1 LADDT
6 SREKREESS
15 DYEYLTFSSSRRRS
29 TPKGGGG
36 VLQPEIKIP
45 VMRVCIFA
53 ASSSR
58 VDNEYAITA
67 SRLGALLALE
77 GIDVV
82 YGGGGIGLMGKL
94 ADSVLENGGIIT
106 GVIPS
111 FMKEEGWGHNG
122 LTELIVT
129 TDMNE
134 RKKKM
139 FSMSDAVVALPGGVG
154 TLEELT
160 EAITLK
166 QLSLFDGPIIIL
178 NTLGYYDSLFTF
190 IEHMIENQ
198 FMRFEHKGI
207 WESVTTPEE
216 VITAL
221 NNRERGNEQW
231 RKIAKI

>member
-1 LADDT
+1 M
-6 SREKREESS
+6 K
-15 DYEYLTFSSSRRRS
+15 
-29 TPKGGGG
+29 
-36 VLQPEIKIP
+36 
-45 VMRVCIFA
+45 VCIFA

-58 VDNEYAITA
+58 VDNIYAETV
-67 SRLGALLALE
+67 SRLGALLASS

-94 ADSVLENGGIIT
+94 ADSVLKNGGRIT
-106 GVIPS
+106 GVIPA
-111 FMKEEGWGHNG
+111 FMKEEGWGHDS
-122 LTELIVT
+122 LTEMIVT
-129 TDMNE
+129 ADMSE

-139 FSMSDAVVALPGGVG
+139 FSLSDAVIALPGGVG

-178 NTLGYYDSLFTF
+178 NTLGYYDSLFNF
-190 IEHMIENQ
+190 FEHMVENQ

-207 WESVTTPEE
+207 WESVSTPEE
-216 VITAL
+216 VISAL
-221 NNRERGNEQW
+221 NNTERGNEQW